1 KAAAVA
7 KLMTALAPGAPVRAV
22 VAAGWRPPTAPELT
36 RFEHAPSGRQTPAKR
51 KYVEDRRLR
60 EWTRSQ
66 PIRTAGLLLLEFP
79 ILTREQSFTYQRI
92 APEAVRL
99 RGLGLTDA
107 LAARALGVT
116 DKTIAKAVRWWNTR
130 FGA

>member
-1 KAAAVA
+1 MAGVDLHTTGELLGHRDPQSTRRYAHLSPAHKAAAVA
-7 KLMTALAPGAPVRAV
+7 KLMTALAPGPERVRAV

-36 RFEHAPSGRQTPAKR
+36 RFEHAPSGRQAPAKR

-79 ILTREQSFTYQRI
+79 ILTREQ
-92 APEAVRL
+92 
-99 RGLGLTDA
+99 
-107 LAARALGVT
+107 
-116 DKTIAKAVRWWNTR
+116 
-130 FGA
+130 

>member
-1 KAAAVA
+1 V
-7 KLMTALAPGAPVRAV
+7 VR
-22 VAAGWRPPTAPELT
+22 E
-36 RFEHAPSGRQTPAKR
+36 GRARNLIRTLS
-51 KYVEDRRLR
+51 ENLNEI

-66 PIRTAGLLLLEFP
+66 PIRTAGLLPLEFP
-79 ILTREQSFTYQRI
+79 ILTREQSFTYQRV

-99 RGLGLTDA
+99 RRLGLTDA

-116 DKTIAKAVRWWNTR
+116 DKTIAKAVRWWSTR